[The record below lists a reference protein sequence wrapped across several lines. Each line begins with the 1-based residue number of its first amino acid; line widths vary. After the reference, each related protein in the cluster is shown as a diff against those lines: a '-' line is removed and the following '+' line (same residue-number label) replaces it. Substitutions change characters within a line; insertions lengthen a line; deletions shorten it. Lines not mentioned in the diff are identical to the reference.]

1 MKIKV
6 NNVEETIELGKNLGE
21 LLQPNTVITLK
32 GQLGAGK
39 TTFTKG
45 IAAGMGI
52 KRIVK
57 SPTFTIVRE
66 YNGPINLYHLDAY
79 RLEGISED
87 IGFDEYFYSGSV
99 AVVEWS
105 EFIKEFLPNDLIE
118 IEIIYVSEEER
129 EFVFTTTSDKFEGI
143 LEEIRC

>member
-6 NNVEETIELGKNLGE
+6 NNVEETINLGKKLGE

-45 IAAGMGI
+45 IALGMGI
-52 KRIVK
+52 KRIIK

-105 EFIKEFLPNDLIE
+105 EFIKDFLPNDLIE
-118 IEIIYVSEEER
+118 IEIIYISEEER
-129 EFVFTTTSDKFEGI
+129 EFVFAATSDKYEKVLEG
-143 LEEIRC
+143 LRC